1 MEIESS
7 IKKAYE
13 AILSGD
19 FELAIQ
25 RFEEAIELEPDNGAV
40 YYKCSITCARS
51 GKWQKALHYAEQA
64 VLLDSGHEEYDY
76 HLQTVRAKAM
86 VSEAEQ
92 LLSQSSPVKT
102 DQALS
107 MLIEASRMDPL
118 NMEALLLLGT
128 IYASLRR
135 YDEGAA
141 YAREAVRLEPE
152 HAAARSLYMELK
164 RKSRALRA
172 YGQRSKRK
180 RNR

>member
-1 MEIESS
+1 MDVESS

-13 AILSGD
+13 AILGGD
-19 FELAIQ
+19 YEQAIG
-25 RFEEAIELEPDNGAV
+25 RFEEAIALEPDNGAV

-64 VLLDSGHEEYDY
+64 VLLDSEHEEYVY
-76 HLQTVRAKAM
+76 HLQTVKAKAM

-92 LLSQSSPVKT
+92 LLSQSPANT
-102 DQALS
+102 EHALS

-118 NMEALLLLGT
+118 NMEALLLLGSV
-128 IYASLRR
+128 YASLRR

-141 YAREAVRLEPE
+141 YAREAVRLDPE
-152 HAAARSLYMELK
+152 HAAASRLYTELK

-172 YGQRSKRK
+172 YGHRSKRK